1 MRAVKPTLETERLV
15 LRPQAECD
23 TVELMAMSMD
33 PEVMQFIG
41 DGAMT
46 LQESEELTL
55 ETLEMEG
62 PLGRWIVTERA
73 TGQFLGWAVLTHL
86 DDSDDIEVGYGF
98 KVSAWG
104 RGFATEAT
112 RRLLRHGFDDLG
124 LREIVAVS
132 RPENTASH
140 KVLEKAGLRRRGLR
154 DAFGLRGLYYFV
166 ARADALVAS

>member
-1 MRAVKPTLETERLV
+1 MKPTLETERLV
-15 LRPQAECD
+15 LRPQAESD
-23 TVELMAMSMD
+23 TVELIAMSMD
-33 PEVMQFIG
+33 PEVMQFVG

-62 PLGRWIVTERA
+62 PLGRWIVTERE
-73 TGQFLGWAVLTHL
+73 TGLLLGWVVLTHL
-86 DDSDDIEVGYGF
+86 DDSEDIEVGYGF
-98 KVSAWG
+98 KVPAWG

-124 LREIVAVS
+124 LPEIVAVS
-132 RPENTASH
+132 RPENIASH
-140 KVLEKAGLRRRGLR
+140 RVLEKAGLRRRGLR
-154 DAFGLRGLYYFV
+154 DAFGLRDLFYFA